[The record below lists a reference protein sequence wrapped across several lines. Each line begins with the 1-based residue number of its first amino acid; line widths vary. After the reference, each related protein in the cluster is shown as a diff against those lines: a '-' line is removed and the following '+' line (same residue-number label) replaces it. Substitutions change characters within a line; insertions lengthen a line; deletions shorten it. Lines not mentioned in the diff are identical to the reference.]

1 MVFASALTGGAV
13 LRASGRIF
21 LGLGTAGE
29 GPDEFSVPGDE
40 VDPEASY
47 RRDRVPLTMT
57 IPTIALLVI
66 GLAVGLVPGLAG
78 DATAAAARFVD
89 RPAYVA
95 TVLDGAPSP
104 DTSGT
109 FAGPDAKD
117 WLFAALAMGGAISLA
132 AVGLLRGR
140 LRETLGRG
148 PRRSARAGLAGLRA
162 LHSGHWRLRH
172 WLVVALRGRVAATYH
187 LSRRRTPPAPRRRCP

>member
-1 MVFASALTGGAV
+1 M
-13 LRASGRIF
+13 F

-29 GPDEFSVPGDE
+29 APDEFSVPGDE

-104 DTSGT
+104 STSGT

-117 WLFAALAMGGAISLA
+117 WLFAALAIGRGAISLA

-140 LRETLGRG
+140 LREALGEG
-148 PRRSARAGLAGLRA
+148 AAGAAPAPGLAGLRA
-162 LHSGHWRLRH
+162 LHSGHAGDYVT
-172 WLVVALRGRVAATYH
+172 WLVVGTVALGAVWAAT
-187 LSRRRTPPAPRRRCP
+187 LS